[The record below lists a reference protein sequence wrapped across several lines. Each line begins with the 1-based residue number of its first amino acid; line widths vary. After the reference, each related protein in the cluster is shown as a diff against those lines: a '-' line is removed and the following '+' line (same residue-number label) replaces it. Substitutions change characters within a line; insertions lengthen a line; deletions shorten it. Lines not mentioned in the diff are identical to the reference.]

1 MITTSQPCQCS
12 LCGGYL
18 TTARE
23 YALSRCH
30 HPGHWLAAG
39 LLEAND
45 FYAMA
50 VVVASGRNE
59 YSYSAQKTQAK
70 SQAG

>member
-1 MITTSQPCQCS
+1 MTTTYQPYQCPI
-12 LCGGYL
+12 CGGYL
-18 TTARE
+18 TTAEE

-30 HPGHWLAAG
+30 NPGHWLAAG

-50 VVVASGRNE
+50 RVVASGRNK

-70 SQAG
+70 PEAG